1 MKKNLVSVFIPSYN
15 YARYLGAAID
25 SILAQTYTDWELII
39 VDDAST
45 DDSPAIIE
53 RYQRRYPDKIRS
65 LILDKNVGQSEATNI
80 GYGMAKGEFVS
91 PLAADDVAT
100 PQRLEEAVR
109 YLNSHPKV
117 AAVFSLAHFI
127 DADSRPLPSGAGIF
141 NQPFQDLRWRLL
153 LGNFLCG
160 TSAVMRLSALHEIGV
175 ATPNRSY
182 NPHLG
187 YVEDYD
193 LWLRLLDHHEIARV
207 DAYWVNYRVHGENLS
222 YTKSKSEQKFGPL
235 YESVAVAI
243 RAMQRWPLHKL
254 HTFQTK
260 AGSPAYQKEVATVQS
275 KLAET
280 CLKLDEVF
288 FGQLSEFSLTSPKLG
303 LAAAY
308 SFTLN
313 ALQNDPANSCALN
326 LLSQIY
332 ELLGDTKRAAGD
344 KSISLGEMHD
354 AIKIS
359 ADAPPEENITE
370 TAAQISV
377 SPYENWVKLFN
388 LNRLEAEQYDK
399 LATSGGL
406 NTRFHLATILPPGEE
421 AHLVSTLQSL
431 SAQSHANL
439 LLTVVANIDAPP
451 GFTGDRL
458 RWIREDNNPLAAV
471 NQSFIREDA
480 TWVGLIRC
488 GDQLAESALTL
499 AAESIQ
505 RQPQLKALYTDDDA
519 LENDGHL
526 HSPRL
531 KPDFDLA
538 LLRSYNYAEGLVLA
552 RWDTFASLSGF
563 DTRMNLAANY
573 DLLLKIAERDESSI
587 GHLTGPWLHQL
598 QPRFNNPEAQQ
609 QALVEHLQRQNI
621 AANISAGPMAESVN
635 IDYALSEP
643 PLVSLIIPTRDRL
656 PMLSRCIESLFDKTA
671 YPAYEI
677 VIIDHGSTSPDTQT
691 FLQGLSSLGDAR
703 LKVIHYNGEY
713 SLSALFNA
721 GAKQAQGEYL
731 LFMHDDVAALHSDW
745 LHKIVAQAQQK
756 GIGAVGPRLL
766 TADGKLQH
774 AGIALGVSGVAEL
787 IGNGA
792 SLDESG
798 ELGRLVITQ
807 AVAAASSACL
817 LVNQRAFSAISGF
830 DEQQFP
836 LFYGDV
842 DLCLRLAAAGWKT
855 LYTPQATL
863 LHDGPLHLKESLK
876 SAPLNPAEKQ
886 QALQNETDA
895 LLAKWLPQL
904 AADPCY
910 NRLYSLHSP
919 VYRVTDD
926 NLLVRDLLPWKPL
939 ARILAQPGDRQA
951 CGFYRVSAPL
961 LALAQKGLVQGWD
974 TTEFYNP
981 IEIERFSPDTVIFQR
996 PYTDL
1001 QLDFIQQTQRHSQ
1014 SLRVFELDDLIT
1026 QIPSGNINRNNF
1038 PSDVEKRLK
1047 RAAAACDRVIVSTEA
1062 LARQLKSW
1070 HEDIR
1075 VVPNYLPSDTWLGLQ
1090 PQALNDTK
1098 PRIGWAGAYGHEGDL
1113 LLMESIFKELGDS
1126 VHWVVFG
1133 HCPTPLRPYVHEL
1146 HEHTKISD
1154 YPAKLAS
1161 LNLDLAIAPLEIN
1174 SFNEAKSHLKILEY
1188 GILGYPVI
1196 CTDISPYQGLYPVTR
1211 VNNQSKNWVKAIR
1224 EHINDRQECR
1234 NKGEVLKAYV
1244 QEHWLLENNLNRW
1257 LQAWLR

>member
-53 RYQRRYPDKIRS
+53 RYQRRYPEKIRS
-65 LILDKNVGQSEATNI
+65 LLLEKNVGQSSAANI
-80 GYGMAKGEFVS
+80 GFGMAAGEFLA
-91 PLAADDVAT
+91 PLAADDVAK
-100 PQRLEEAVR
+100 PERLAQGVAF
-109 YLNSHPKV
+109 LQKNPKT
-117 AAVFSLAHFI
+117 AAVFSTVSYI
-127 DADSRPLPSGAGIF
+127 DGDGRPLPSGAGIF
-141 NQPFQDLRWRLL
+141 NQPFDDLRWRMLK
-153 LGNFLCG
+153 GNFLCA
-160 TSAVMRLSALHEIGV
+160 TTPLIRLAPFREIGS
-175 ATPNRSY
+175 AHPYLS
-182 NPHLG
+182 

-193 LWLRLLDHHEIARV
+193 LWLRLLDQHEIARV
-207 DAYWVNYRVHGENLS
+207 ETPWVDYRIHGENLS
-222 YTKSKSEQKFGPL
+222 YSKSRSDQKFAPL
-235 YESVAVAI
+235 YESVAVAVK
-243 RAMQRWPLHKL
+243 AMQRWPLQRL
-254 HTFQTK
+254 HTFQSK
-260 AGSPAYQKEVATVQS
+260 PGSPGYLKEKASVLA
-275 KLAET
+275 KLGET
-280 CLKLDEVF
+280 CLFLEKAFLE
-288 FGQLSEFSLTSPKLG
+288 QLQEQGVASPKLG
-303 LAAAY
+303 VGAAY
-308 SFTLN
+308 SFVLDALSADPKN
-313 ALQNDPANSCALN
+313 ALAQT
-326 LLSQIY
+326 LLPQIY
-332 ELLGDTKRAAGD
+332 AALGDSGRANGG
-344 KSISLGEMHD
+344 KSSSIGEM
-354 AIKIS
+354 AAVIQPIEVQQS
-359 ADAPPEENITE
+359 ATTSSE
-370 TAAQISV
+370 TATENTPSI
-377 SPYENWVKLFN
+377 YENWVKLFN
-388 LNRLEAEQYDK
+388 LNRVEAEQYDK
-399 LATSGGL
+399 LAASGGL

-431 SAQSHANL
+431 STQSHGNL

-451 GFTGDRL
+451 GFAGERL
-458 RWIREDNNPLAAV
+458 RWTREDNNPLAAV

-505 RQPQLKALYTDDDA
+505 RQPQLQALYTDDDA
-519 LENDGHL
+519 LENDGCL

-621 AANISAGPMAESVN
+621 AANISVGPMAESVN
-635 IDYALSEP
+635 IDYALSKT

-677 VIIDHGSTSPDTQT
+677 VIVDHGSTSPDTQT

-703 LKVIHYNGEY
+703 LKVLHYKGEY

-731 LFMHDDVAALHSDW
+731 LFLHDDVAALHPDW
-745 LHKIVAQAQQK
+745 LHKIVAQAQQN

-774 AGIALGVSGVAEL
+774 AGIALGVSGAAEL

-798 ELGRLVITQ
+798 ELGRLVLTQ

-817 LVNQRAFSAISGF
+817 LVNQRAFSAINGF

-886 QALQNETDA
+886 QARQNETDA

-904 AADPCY
+904 AADPYY
-910 NRLYSLHSP
+910 NRLYSLHPP
-919 VYRVTDD
+919 VYRPTDD

-939 ARILAQPGDRQA
+939 PRILAQPGDRQA

-974 TTEFYNP
+974 TTAFYNP
-981 IEIERFSPDTVIFQR
+981 VEIARFSPDTVIFQR

-1026 QIPSGNINRNNF
+1026 QIPNGNINRNNF
-1038 PSDVEKRLK
+1038 PADVEQRLK

-1090 PQALNDTK
+1090 PQALNNAK

-1133 HCPTPLRPYVHEL
+1133 HCPNPLRPYVHEL

-1174 SFNEAKSHLKILEY
+1174 AFNEAKSHLKILEY

-1196 CTDISPYQGLYPVTR
+1196 CTDITPYQGLYPVTR

-1234 NKGEVLKAYV
+1234 NKGQILKAHV
-1244 QEHWLLENNLNRW
+1244 QDHWLLENNLNSW
-1257 LQAWLR
+1257 LQAWIR